1 VMFKIEKSSNGKS
14 VVFTLS
20 GRIKAVALT
29 ELQKLL
35 KGEAGDHN
43 VALDLKDVKLVDRDA
58 VIFLASCEAKGMK
71 VANCSPYIREWIEK
85 EVTQSEER

>member
-1 VMFKIEKSSNGKS
+1 MFKIEKSSNGKS

-71 VANCSPYIREWIEK
+71 VANCTRFIREWIEK

>member
-1 VMFKIEKSSNGKS
+1 MFKIQKSSNGKS
-14 VVFTLS
+14 VVFSLS
-20 GRIKAVALT
+20 GRITGAVLA

-35 KGEAGDHN
+35 KGEARDHN
-43 VALDLKDVKLVDRDA
+43 VALDLKDVKLVDRDV

-71 VANCSPYIREWIEK
+71 VANCPRYIREWIEK

>member
-1 VMFKIEKSSNGKS
+1 MFKIEKSSNGKS

-43 VALDLKDVKLVDRDA
+43 VALDLKDVKTRRSRRGD
-58 VIFLASCEAKGMK
+58 FSG
-71 VANCSPYIREWIEK
+71 
-85 EVTQSEER
+85 

>member
-1 VMFKIEKSSNGKS
+1 MFKIQRSSNGKS

-20 GRIKAVALT
+20 GRITAAGLA

-43 VALDLKDVKLVDRDA
+43 VALDLKDVKLVDRD
-58 VIFLASCEAKGMK
+58 VVSFLASCEATGVKL
-71 VANCSPYIREWIEK
+71 ANCPRYIREWIRK
-85 EVTQSEER
+85 EAVQSEDR